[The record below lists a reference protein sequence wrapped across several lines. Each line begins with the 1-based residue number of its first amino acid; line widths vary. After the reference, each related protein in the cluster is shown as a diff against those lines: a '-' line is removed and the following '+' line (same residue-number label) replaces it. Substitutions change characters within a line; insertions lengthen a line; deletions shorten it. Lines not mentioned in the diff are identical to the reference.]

1 MSIKVSPSILAADFG
16 NIERE
21 CNLIDKSGADWFH
34 LDVMDGIFV
43 PNISFGIPVVKA
55 IRKMTSKP
63 LDVHLMIT
71 EPERYI
77 EKFIEIGSDII
88 SFHIE
93 ATNKLEENISLIKS
107 KNVKVGIAIN
117 PDTPIDSLI
126 DIINKIDLVC
136 LMGVFPGFAG
146 QKFIKNTFD
155 RLKELKKLII
165 DNNSKAL
172 IEVDGGVKAD
182 NYMELRSLGADILVA
197 GSYIFNSKDYKE
209 VIKNVRENSINYI

>member
-16 NIERE
+16 NIEKE

-77 EKFIEIGSDII
+77 DKFIEIGSDII

-172 IEVDGGVKAD
+172 IEVDGGVKAH
-182 NYMELRSLGADILVA
+182 NYMELRSLGADVLVA
-197 GSYIFNSKDYKE
+197 GSYIFKSKDYKE
-209 VIKNVRENSINYI
+209 VVKKLKE

>member
-21 CNLIDKSGADWFH
+21 CNLIDKSDADWFH

-43 PNISFGIPVVKA
+43 PNISFGMPVVKA

-93 ATNKLEENISLIKS
+93 ATNKIEENISLIKS
-107 KNVKVGIAIN
+107 NNVKAGIAIN

-126 DIINKIDLVC
+126 DIINKIDLIC

-182 NYMELRSLGADILVA
+182 NYMKLRSLGADVLVA
-197 GSYIFNSKDYKE
+197 GSYIFNSEDYDL
-209 VIKNVRENSINYI
+209 VIKKLKE

>member
-21 CNLIDKSGADWFH
+21 CDLIDKSDADWFH

-43 PNISFGIPVVKA
+43 PNISFGMPIVKA

-71 EPERYI
+71 QPERYI
-77 EKFIEIGSDII
+77 EKFIDIGSYII

-93 ATNKLEENISLIKS
+93 ATNKMEENISIIKS

-117 PDTPIDSLI
+117 PDTQIDDLK
-126 DIINKIDLVC
+126 DIISKIDLVC
-136 LMGVFPGFAG
+136 LMGVHPGFAG
-146 QKFIKNTFD
+146 QKFIENTFD
-155 RLKELKKLII
+155 RLKQLKALIK
-165 DNNSKAL
+165 DSNSKAL
-172 IEVDGGVKAD
+172 IEVDGGVNENNHMDLK
-182 NYMELRSLGADILVA
+182 SLGADVLVA
-197 GSYIFNSKDYKE
+197 GSYIFNSEDYDV
-209 VIKNVRENSINYI
+209 VIKKLKE

>member
-182 NYMELRSLGADILVA
+182 NYMKLRSLGADVLVA
-197 GSYIFNSKDYKE
+197 GSYIFNSEDYDL
-209 VIKNVRENSINYI
+209 VIKKLKE

>member
-21 CNLIDKSGADWFH
+21 CDLIDKSDADWFH

-43 PNISFGIPVVKA
+43 PNISFGMPIVKA

-71 EPERYI
+71 QPERYI
-77 EKFIEIGSDII
+77 EKFIDLESDII

-93 ATNKLEENISLIKS
+93 ATNKLEENISTIKS

-117 PDTPIDSLI
+117 PDTPIGDLK
-126 DIINKIDLVC
+126 DIISKIDLVC
-136 LMGVFPGFAG
+136 LMGVHPGFAG
-146 QKFIKNTFD
+146 QKFIENTFD
-155 RLKELKKLII
+155 RLKQLKALIK
-165 DNNSKAL
+165 DSNSKAL
-172 IEVDGGVKAD
+172 IEVDGGVNEKNHMD
-182 NYMELRSLGADILVA
+182 LKSLGADVLVA
-197 GSYIFNSKDYKE
+197 GSYIFNSEDYDV
-209 VIKNVRENSINYI
+209 VIKKLKE

>member
-21 CNLIDKSGADWFH
+21 CNLIDKSDADWFH

-77 EKFIEIGSDII
+77 DKFIEIGSDII

-182 NYMELRSLGADILVA
+182 NYMELRSLGADVLVA
-197 GSYIFNSKDYKE
+197 GSYIFNSEDYDL
-209 VIKNVRENSINYI
+209 VIKKLKE

>member
-182 NYMELRSLGADILVA
+182 NYMELRSLGADVLVA
-197 GSYIFNSKDYKE
+197 GSYIFKSKDYKE
-209 VIKNVRENSINYI
+209 VVKKLKE